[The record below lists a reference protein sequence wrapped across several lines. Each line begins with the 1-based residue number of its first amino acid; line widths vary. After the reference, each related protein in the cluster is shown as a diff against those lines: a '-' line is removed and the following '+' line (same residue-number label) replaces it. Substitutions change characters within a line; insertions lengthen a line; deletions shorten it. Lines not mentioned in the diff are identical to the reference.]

1 MDTLRRDAAPLSER
15 MWKEIDEAVGQ
26 AARHVLTARR
36 VSTFDGPHGWDQ
48 LVASRLGT
56 MTSCP
61 TREGKATVCR
71 PEVVLL
77 AEVRAE
83 FSLPWNAIEVFERG
97 APHLDTKHAEDAARE
112 VALAEDRLAFYGEP
126 MGSGFLTSPES
137 PRVKTGQWTE
147 PGRMISDVLK
157 AIEILDTSGVGGPY
171 ELVLSPARYFEYLQA
186 EGDHGYPA
194 ARQLRE
200 VLGAVHRS
208 LVVHN
213 AGAVF
218 SVRGGDFIL
227 TMGGDL
233 SVGYRLHDREAVH
246 LFCVETLGTQVVTP
260 EAVCLLDP

>member
-1 MDTLRRDAAPLSER
+1 MDTLRRDAAPLSDR
-15 MWKEIDEAVGQ
+15 VWKEIDDAVGQ

-36 VSTFDGPHGWDQ
+36 VATFDGPHGWEQ

-56 MTSCP
+56 MTPCQ

-83 FSLPWNAIEVFERG
+83 FSIPWTAIEVFERG
-97 APHLDTKHAEDAARE
+97 ATRLDTKHAEEAARE
-112 VALAEDRLAFYGEP
+112 VALAEDRLTLYGEP
-126 MGSGFLTSPES
+126 MGGGFLTAPDS
-137 PRVKTGQWTE
+137 PRVKTGEWTV
-147 PGRMISDVLK
+147 PGRMIADILK
-157 AIEILDTSGVGGPY
+157 AVEILDTRGVGGPY
-171 ELVLSPARYFEYLQA
+171 EVVLSPARYFEYLQA

-200 VLGAVHRS
+200 VVRAVHRS
-208 LVVHN
+208 LVVHD

-218 SVRGGDFIL
+218 SVRDGDFVL
-227 TMGGDL
+227 SVGGDL

-246 LFCVETLGTQVVTP
+246 LFCVETLGAQVVTP
-260 EAVCLLDP
+260 EAVCVLDP